1 MSSDSE
7 SNSEAGNSLVKI
19 MDDDD
24 EVNNSKNEVSEIDE
38 EDSAGEEEV
47 NTSGAS
53 DRIGER
59 HKEAR
64 LKERGARTNAILK
77 QSSSEDQCDASEEE
91 NGDEGDIENG
101 DDGDI
106 ENGDS
111 GSEYETRQRKGDDK
125 QSDVGVGLD
134 SSKRRSRKK
143 PAKYLDDDF
152 DEFDSSEDERVN
164 KKSKKSKYDDDDEEY
179 QPAKEELDRYSR
191 RARKQVM
198 ITNILS
204 VASCCNYYP
213 RSILTTPCSLTPMLR
228 LETIIRIG
236 QAIGNQVPILLS
248 AEAQII

>member
-7 SNSEAGNSLVKI
+7 NNSEAGNSLVKI

-24 EVNNSKNEVSEIDE
+24 EVNNSKNEVSETDE
-38 EDSAGEEEV
+38 EGSAGEDEV

-101 DDGDI
+101 DEGDI

-111 GSEYETRQRKGDDK
+111 GSEYETRERKQSANGDVK
-125 QSDVGVGLD
+125 QSDVGGGLD

-179 QPAKEELDRYSR
+179 EPAKEELDRYSR

-236 QAIGNQVPILLS
+236 QAIGNQVPH
-248 AEAQII
+248 

>member
-77 QSSSEDQCDASEEE
+77 QSSSEDQCDPSEEE
-91 NGDEGDIENG
+91 NGDE
-101 DDGDI
+101 GDI

-111 GSEYETRQRKGDDK
+111 GSEYETRQKNGDVK
-125 QSDVGVGLD
+125 QSALGGGLD
-134 SSKRRSRKK
+134 SPKRRSRKK

-191 RARKQVM
+191 RARKQVL
-198 ITNILS
+198 ITDNLS
-204 VASCCNYYP
+204 VW
-213 RSILTTPCSLTPMLR
+213 
-228 LETIIRIG
+228 
-236 QAIGNQVPILLS
+236 
-248 AEAQII
+248 

>member
-7 SNSEAGNSLVKI
+7 SYSEAGNSLVKI

-53 DRIGER
+53 DGIGER

-101 DDGDI
+101 GEGDI

-111 GSEYETRQRKGDDK
+111 GSEYETRQKNGDVK
-125 QSDVGVGLD
+125 QSDVGGALD

-191 RARKQVM
+191 RARKQVT
-198 ITNILS
+198 ITNIS
-204 VASCCNYYP
+204 EASCCNCYL
-213 RSILTTPCSLTPMLR
+213 RSILTTPCSLTPMPH
-228 LETIIRIG
+228 LETITLIG
-236 QAIGNQVPILLS
+236 QAIGNQVSVLQP
-248 AEAQII
+248 AESQII

>member
-7 SNSEAGNSLVKI
+7 SNSEAGNSFVKI

-24 EVNNSKNEVSEIDE
+24 ELNNSKNEVSEIDE
-38 EDSAGEEEV
+38 EDSASEEEV

-59 HKEAR
+59 HKKAI

-101 DDGDI
+101 DEGDI

-111 GSEYETRQRKGDDK
+111 GSEYETRQRNQSANGDDK
-125 QSDVGVGLD
+125 QSDVGGGVD
-134 SSKRRSRKK
+134 SSTRRSRKK

-179 QPAKEELDRYSR
+179 EPAKEELDRYSR
-191 RARKQVM
+191 RARKQVNFDNSM
-198 ITNILS
+198 FFDS
-204 VASCCNYYP
+204 DASSGDDYSYRP
-213 RSILTTPCSLTPMLR
+213 SHWKSGGKKEKRDIAGLF
-228 LETIIRIG
+228 
-236 QAIGNQVPILLS
+236 
-248 AEAQII
+248 

>member
-7 SNSEAGNSLVKI
+7 CNSGAGSLGKI
-19 MDDDD
+19 MDGDE
-24 EVNNSKNEVSEIDE
+24 EVNNSKSEVSEINE
-38 EDSAGEEEV
+38 EDSGEEEV

-101 DDGDI
+101 DEGDI

-111 GSEYETRQRKGDDK
+111 GSEYETRQRNQSANGDDK
-125 QSDVGVGLD
+125 QSDVGGGVD
-134 SSKRRSRKK
+134 SSTRRSRKK

-179 QPAKEELDRYSR
+179 EPAKEELDRYSR
-191 RARKQVM
+191 RARKQVL
-198 ITNILS
+198 ITDDFFS
-204 VASCCNYYP
+204 V
-213 RSILTTPCSLTPMLR
+213 R
-228 LETIIRIG
+228 
-236 QAIGNQVPILLS
+236 
-248 AEAQII
+248 